1 MRKIGVE
8 KRKSGKER
16 KIGVEKRNKET
27 EKSTD
32 TVGVKIVIAHFM
44 IIHLMT
50 IFGRMMF
57 MVMIRNLGKKMKNF
71 GKKEIPIG
79 FTIDEET
86 IIIHKEISKK
96 NKNTGKDSTKRQKK
110 SMKRPMKS

>member
-32 TVGVKIVIAHFM
+32 TVGVKIVIADFM

-96 NKNTGKDSTKRQKK
+96 NRNIGKS
-110 SMKRPMKS
+110 SMRKQEENMRKPMKN